1 MATFRGLRRAVTAFN
16 PATRHRYFSI
26 SACAKAWNKEWLP
39 SKRPKT
45 QEEREAAA
53 KKYGLLPQD
62 YEPYPDDGHGVG
74 DYPKLP
80 DIGGDSRSDWEDYDM
95 PTLKR
100 NYQEPLHYHSDA
112 YSEDRLYPD
121 DPIQYDY
128 MPYWKMLVITL
139 GLFGVMALIGIYE
152 PLKIFPP
159 VMPKQYPYG
168 ELYLERGG
176 DPKQPTPDIKH
187 YTFEAAE

>member
-1 MATFRGLRRAVTAFN
+1 LNAGGISLIFLMNFN
-16 PATRHRYFSI
+16 KFYFTST
-26 SACAKAWNKEWLP
+26 AWNKEWLP

-100 NYQEPLHYHSDA
+100 NYQEPV
-112 YSEDRLYPD
+112 R
-121 DPIQYDY
+121 
-128 MPYWKMLVITL
+128 
-139 GLFGVMALIGIYE
+139 
-152 PLKIFPP
+152 
-159 VMPKQYPYG
+159 
-168 ELYLERGG
+168 
-176 DPKQPTPDIKH
+176 
-187 YTFEAAE
+187 